1 MTDET
6 IDRRAA
12 ASPNARAL
20 RPWGGA
26 LDLERYGLVYVWLA
40 LIVAF
45 SLFVPNFFR
54 VKTLQ
59 IILASQ
65 ATQIVVTL
73 AVVVALIG
81 GEFDLSVANV
91 VAVAGTAVV
100 TLNTDY
106 GWPIW
111 LTIAVVILGAVAF
124 GALNAFITV
133 RLGVSSIITTLGSG
147 TLLMGLLNGWAGSAP
162 RGGVDQSFVDLT
174 NFEILGAPLSIVVTF
189 LIGVGFFYAVELT
202 PAGRA
207 FVFAGQN
214 AEVARLAGVRVAR
227 LRAAALIW
235 SSLLSA
241 IAGILL
247 VGITGASVPS
257 VASGYLLPA
266 FAGAFLGSTVIQ
278 PGRFNVI
285 GVFVAIYFL
294 VTGVTGLQLLGY
306 TGWVNDV
313 FYGASLVIAVV
324 LTQLVSKGRGSLSP
338 GGL

>member
-6 IDRRAA
+6 IETTRVFPVAQ
-12 ASPNARAL
+12 SPWH
-20 RPWGGA
+20 WGRGL
-26 LDLERYGLVYVWLA
+26 LDVERYGLVYVWLL
-40 LIVAF
+40 LIIAF
-45 SLFVPNFFR
+45 SLFVPSFFR
-54 VKTLQ
+54 FRTFE
-59 IILASQ
+59 IILGSQ

-73 AVVVALIG
+73 GVVVALIG

-106 GWPIW
+106 AWPVGWAI
-111 LTIAVVILGAVAF
+111 LAVLAGAVAF
-124 GALNAFITV
+124 GALNAFVTV
-133 RLGVSSIITTLGSG
+133 RLGVASIITTLGSG

-162 RGGVDQSFVDLT
+162 RGGVDQGFVALASY
-174 NFEILGAPLSIVVTF
+174 EILGAPLAIYATF
-189 LIGVGFFYAVELT
+189 GIGLIFYYILELT
-202 PAGRA
+202 PVGRG

-214 AEVARLAGVRVAR
+214 AEVARLAGIRVAR
-227 LRAAALIW
+227 LRAG
-235 SSLLSA
+235 SLVASAGLSA

-247 VGITGASVPS
+247 VGITGASVPA

-278 PGRFNVI
+278 PGRFNVL

-313 FYGASLVIAVV
+313 FYGASLVVAVV
-324 LTQLVSKGRGSLSP
+324 LTQLVARGRRNQLSAR
-338 GGL
+338 